1 VGTLVVIEAVMLAA
15 LGFLVATFL
24 WLLIL
29 PAISRRA
36 ERLARRRAELTFPIS
51 VDEIAAERDHLRAEY
66 AVRHRE
72 LERRSEDSA
81 ALRAE
86 ALAKVGGLDIQISE
100 LKTTLGV
107 RDVNIAD
114 LSGRLTDTEA
124 ALAQMRVR
132 LANEEAGHAATRAD
146 LAIRGEALAERDRD
160 IAALRVVRADL
171 TATLAARMR
180 DLEAATDRGKH
191 LSQELAATA
200 AALAALRDA
209 HAGLLGRRDQ
219 LEASLSASEA
229 LGAAKAAELSH
240 LRAALADKQAS
251 LAAEQAGHSTTR
263 FAFEQRGAELAAL
276 LSERD
281 SLRQRLKA
289 SDDSLAIQT
298 QIVTELQAAKATVAA
313 QEKAGRAEI
322 SKLSAD
328 LRGLVADKARLEAS
342 QGTIRREAEARVQ
355 SLNADLEE
363 ARAKLAAVKGERTGL
378 SSELS
383 ELRRSAEKARARI
396 EAENTELRHAIIQV
410 GDAFLERAPA
420 ATTSPARFAASDL
433 PPLGASGGKGSAKP
447 ARTGRGMA
455 GKPPAIMPDRAAE

>member
-1 VGTLVVIEAVMLAA
+1 MIEAGMLAA

-66 AVRHRE
+66 AVRQRE

-86 ALAKVGGLDIQISE
+86 ALAKVGGLDIEIAT

-107 RDVNIAD
+107 RDVTIAD
-114 LSGRLTDTEA
+114 ITGRLTDTEA
-124 ALAQMRVR
+124 DLAQMRAC
-132 LANEEAGHAATRAD
+132 LADEEAGHAATRAD

-160 IAALRVVRADL
+160 IAALRIERADL
-171 TATLAARMR
+171 TATLADRVR
-180 DLEAATDRGKH
+180 DLEAATVRGNH
-191 LSQELAATA
+191 LSQELAGAA
-200 AALAALRDA
+200 AALAVLRDA
-209 HAGLLGRRDQ
+209 HAALSGQRDQ
-219 LEASLSASEA
+219 LEISLSASED
-229 LGAAKAAELSH
+229 LGAAKAAELSR
-240 LRAALADKQAS
+240 LRAGLADTQAS

-276 LSERD
+276 LTGRD

-289 SDDSLAIQT
+289 SDDALATQT
-298 QIVTELQAAKATVAA
+298 QIVTELQAAKATIAA
-313 QEKAGRAEI
+313 QEKASRAEI
-322 SKLSAD
+322 GKLSAD
-328 LRGLVADKARLEAS
+328 LRGLVADKARLEVA
-342 QGTIRREAEARVQ
+342 QGTIRREAEARIT
-355 SLNADLEE
+355 SLNADLDEV
-363 ARAKLAAVKGERTGL
+363 RAKLVALKAERTGL

-396 EAENTELRHAIIQV
+396 EAENGDLRRAIVQV
-410 GDAFLERAPA
+410 GDAFLERASMSAEP
-420 ATTSPARFAASDL
+420 DL
-433 PPLGASGGKGSAKP
+433 PPLGTNGGKAAAKP
-447 ARTGRGMA
+447 TRTVRGLA
-455 GKPPAIMPDRAAE
+455 GKPPPLMPDRAAE